1 MSRRHAA
8 LLPAVL
14 ALLLA
19 AGAGCGGDDDEP
31 LLEPDSAAAI
41 ADYEYLIPEGTA
53 DRIKAFEQVEIIPA
67 RLEASVGEVIRIVN
81 DDDEGHF
88 VGIFY
93 VGPGETVTQRFA
105 SAGEFKGNCTI
116 HPSGE
121 IALIVRE

>member
-1 MSRRHAA
+1 MSGRRAA
-8 LLPAVL
+8 VLPAVV

-19 AGAGCGGDDDEP
+19 VGTGCGDDDSP
-31 LLEPDSAAAI
+31 LIEPDSDAAT

-67 RLEASVGEVIRIVN
+67 RLEVEVGEVIRIVN
-81 DDDEGHF
+81 EDDEGHF

-105 SAGEFKGNCTI
+105 SPGKFEGKCTI